1 MDNSAP
7 AFSSLLARLQ
17 RHARERSEAPA
28 YRQGSKTLL
37 YRDLAGGVS
46 TLAAWLRREVHP
58 KDVVL
63 LSCSNELA
71 YPVAFLAILAA
82 GCTVFPVSIELT
94 EIELLRAATESAAV
108 AVIGDNRAIDLLR
121 GSLRL
126 AISTSRLALTGN
138 ERFDPTPLGDLLLYS
153 SGTTALPRIVRR
165 GGDSLDRAA
174 EVMAE
179 AVGFGPQDSV
189 LMTVP
194 LTHSYGL
201 EHGLLAPIW
210 AGSRTV
216 LARGLDMP
224 SVLPELSSGGITI
237 FPGVPSSFEML
248 TGVADLQLKMPGL
261 HTAYSAGAPLPP
273 AIFEAFRQRFGI
285 AIGQIY
291 GATEIGSV
299 TFNKPT
305 GNFNSASVGRP
316 MRGVSVRILSLD
328 DYSQTI
334 PHGQEG
340 MVAIRASSMFS
351 DYLNSGAE
359 LIDGHFLT
367 GDLGRLDEQNH
378 LYITGRIK
386 LLIDVGGLKVNPQ
399 EVERVI
405 QLHPAVGACVV
416 VPIAQSQTVFRLKAI
431 ISPRDRSVPV
441 PVDELRA
448 LARSQLSGY
457 KIPRWFEVRD
467 SLPRSSTGKILRHLV
482 EKA

>member
-1 MDNSAP
+1 
-7 AFSSLLARLQ
+7 
-17 RHARERSEAPA
+17 
-28 YRQGSKTLL
+28 
-37 YRDLAGGVS
+37 
-46 TLAAWLRREVHP
+46 
-58 KDVVL
+58 
-63 LSCSNELA
+63 
-71 YPVAFLAILAA
+71 
-82 GCTVFPVSIELT
+82 
-94 EIELLRAATESAAV
+94 
-108 AVIGDNRAIDLLR
+108 
-121 GSLRL
+121 
-126 AISTSRLALTGN
+126 
-138 ERFDPTPLGDLLLYS
+138 
-153 SGTTALPRIVRR
+153 
-165 GGDSLDRAA
+165 
-174 EVMAE
+174 
-179 AVGFGPQDSV
+179 
-189 LMTVP
+189 MTVP

-210 AGSRTV
+210 AGSCTV

-224 SVLPELSSGGITI
+224 AVLPELSNGKITI

-248 TGVADLQLKMPGL
+248 AGLSDPSLKMPGL

-273 AIFEAFRQRFGI
+273 AIFERFRQRFGVSV
-285 AIGQIY
+285 GQLY

-305 GNFNSASVGRP
+305 ADFDPASVGLP
-316 MRGVSVRILSLD
+316 MRGVSLRILTVD
-328 DYSQTI
+328 DYSRTI
-334 PHGQEG
+334 PLGEEG
-340 MVAIRASSMFS
+340 PVAVRAGSMFS
-351 DYLNSGAE
+351 GYLHSGVD

-367 GDLGRLDEQNH
+367 GDLGRLDERNR

-386 LLIDVGGLKVNPQ
+386 LLIDIGGLKVNPQ

-448 LARSQLSGY
+448 LARSQLSSY